1 MIKMETI
8 FDHIRE
14 QLTEE
19 FLQEAKAPK
28 VIQALAK
35 RISKFKKRVS
45 PTNRKIRK
53 IEKRTGGKVIGI
65 RKRKLVSPKEMIRR
79 LTTPR
84 KKW

>member
-1 MIKMETI
+1 METI
-8 FDHIRE
+8 FDYIRE

-35 RISKFKKRVS
+35 RISKFKKRIS

-53 IEKRTGGKVIGI
+53 IEKRTGGKVVGIG
-65 RKRKLVSPKEMIRR
+65 KRKLVPPREMVRR
-79 LTTPR
+79 LVTSR